1 MSKTILV
8 TGGEG
13 YVGSNLIKKLLDE
26 GHIVYSIDNKPKP
39 KNRHKGATYI
49 QLDAKNIN
57 RYFATNDLRFDA
69 VFHFGEYSR
78 IRSSFDDVDTI
89 MNDNFLGTYE
99 VVQFCKKRQIKLIN
113 SASSSGFGGNENL
126 SPYSWQKTKCVE
138 LIKNYQEWYGT
149 RTVGSGH
156 EQPLLR
162 YGIAYFYNV
171 YGKNHIKTGKMAT
184 VIGIFENSM
193 EKGLPI
199 PVIGDGEQM
208 RDFTHID
215 DIVEGL
221 YNIFTQEKYEDAGD
235 YHLGTGTNH
244 RIIDIAKMF
253 SESINYLPKASG
265 ERSRSSMPKHNP
277 PKWWKKSIKIDEYI
291 TKLKQTNKPKHIT
304 TKN

>member
-26 GHIVYSIDNKPKP
+26 GHNVYSIDNQPKP

-57 RYFATNDLRFDA
+57 RFFVGTQDIYFDN

-78 IRSSFDDVDTI
+78 IRSSFEDVDTI

-99 VVQFCKKRQIKLIN
+99 VVQFCKNRQIKLIY
-113 SASSSGFGGNENL
+113 SASSSGNGGNENL

-138 LIKNYQEWYGT
+138 LIKNYQTWYGT

-171 YGKNHIKTGKMAT
+171 YGRNHIKTGKMAT
-184 VIGIFENSM
+184 VIGIFEDAM

-199 PVIGDGEQM
+199 PVIGDGQQM

-215 DIVEGL
+215 DIVNGL
-221 YNIFTQEKYEDAGD
+221 YNIFTKEQYEDNGE
-235 YHLGTGTNH
+235 YHLGTGINH
-244 RIIDIAKMF
+244 PILNIAKMF
-253 SESINYLPKASG
+253 SDSIEFKTKAKG
-265 ERSRSSMPKHNP
+265 ERDSSVMPKHNP
-277 PKWWKKSIKIDEYI
+277 PKWWKTSIKIDEYI
-291 TKLKQTNKPKHIT
+291 HKLKLTQNVSI
-304 TKN
+304 

>member
-26 GHIVYSIDNKPKP
+26 GHIVYSIDNQPKP

-49 QLDAKNIN
+49 KLDAKNIN
-57 RYFATNDLRFDA
+57 RFFVGTKYSQFDA

-78 IRSSFDDVDTI
+78 IRSSFEDVDTI

-99 VVQFCKKRQIKLIN
+99 VVQFCKNRQIKLIY
-113 SASSSGFGGNENL
+113 SASSSGNGGNENL

-138 LIKNYQEWYGT
+138 LIKNYQTWYGT
-149 RTVGSGH
+149 TTVGSGH

-162 YGIAYFYNV
+162 YSIAYFYNV
-171 YGKNHIKTGKMAT
+171 YGRNHIKTGKMAT
-184 VIGIFENSM
+184 VIGIFEDAM

-199 PVIGDGEQM
+199 PVIGDGSQS

-215 DIVEGL
+215 DIVNGL
-221 YNIFTQEKYEDAGD
+221 YNIFTELPFEWNGE

-244 RIIDIAKMF
+244 NILDIAKMF
-253 SESINYLPKASG
+253 SNSIEFKSKAKG
-265 ERSRSSMPKHNP
+265 ERSSSVMPKHNP
-277 PKWWKKSIKIDEYI
+277 PKWWKTSIKIDEYI
-291 TKLKQTNKPKHIT
+291 TKLKLTQNVSI
-304 TKN
+304 

>member
-26 GHIVYSIDNKPKP
+26 GHNVYSIDNKPKP

-57 RYFATNDLRFDA
+57 RFFVGTQDIYFDN

-78 IRSSFDDVDTI
+78 IRSSFEDVDTI

-99 VVQFCKKRQIKLIN
+99 VVQFCKNRRIKLIY
-113 SASSSGFGGNENL
+113 SASSSGNGGNENL

-138 LIKNYQEWYGT
+138 LIKNYQTWYGT
-149 RTVGSGH
+149 TTVGSGH
-156 EQPLLR
+156 EQPNLR

-171 YGKNHIKTGKMAT
+171 YGRNHIKTGKMAT
-184 VIGIFENSM
+184 VIGIFENAM
-193 EKGLPI
+193 EQGLPI
-199 PVIGDGEQM
+199 PVIGDGQQM

-215 DIVEGL
+215 DIVNGL
-221 YNIFTQEKYEDAGD
+221 HDIFTEEQYEHNGE
-235 YHLGTGTNH
+235 YHLGTGINH
-244 RIIDIAKMF
+244 TILDIAKMF
-253 SESINYLPKASG
+253 SNSIEFKAKAKG
-265 ERSRSSMPKHNP
+265 ERSSSVMPKHNP
-277 PKWWKKSIKIDEYI
+277 PQWWETSIKVDEYI
-291 TKLKQTNKPKHIT
+291 DKLKLTQNVSI
-304 TKN
+304 

>member
-1 MSKTILV
+1 MIKTILV

-26 GHIVYSIDNKPKP
+26 GHNVYSIDNKPKP
-39 KNRHKGATYI
+39 KNRHKGATYT

-57 RYFATNDLRFDA
+57 RFFTGTQDIYFDN

-78 IRSSFDDVDTI
+78 IRSSFEDVDTI

-99 VVQFCKKRQIKLIN
+99 VVQFCKNRQIKLIY
-113 SASSSGFGGNENL
+113 SASSSGNGGNENL

-138 LIKNYQEWYGT
+138 LIKNYQTWYGT

-171 YGKNHIKTGKMAT
+171 YGRNHIKTGKMAT
-184 VIGIFENSM
+184 VIGIYEDAM

-199 PVIGDGEQM
+199 PVIGDGQQM

-215 DIVEGL
+215 DIVNGL
-221 YNIFTQEKYEDAGD
+221 YNIFIEEKYEDNGE
-235 YHLGTGTNH
+235 YHLGTGINH
-244 RIIDIAKMF
+244 TILDIAKMF
-253 SESINYLPKASG
+253 SDSIEFKTKAKG
-265 ERSRSSMPKHNP
+265 ERSSSVMPKHNP
-277 PKWWKKSIKIDEYI
+277 PKWWKTSIKIDEYI
-291 TKLKQTNKPKHIT
+291 TKLKLTQNVSI
-304 TKN
+304 

>member
-1 MSKTILV
+1 MNKTILV

-13 YVGSNLIKKLLDE
+13 YVGSNLIKKLLNE
-26 GHIVYSIDNKPKP
+26 GHTVYSIDNDPKP
-39 KNRHKGATYI
+39 KNRHKGVTYI

-57 RYFATNDLRFDA
+57 HYFQFENNVYFHS

-78 IRSSFDDVDTI
+78 IRSSFKDVDTI

-99 VVQFCKKRQIKLIN
+99 VVQFCKNRNIKLIY

-149 RTVGSGH
+149 FTAGSGH
-156 EQPLLR
+156 EVPRLR

-171 YGKNHIKTGKMAT
+171 YGRNHIKTGKMAT
-184 VIGIFENSM
+184 VIGIFEDAM

-199 PVIGDGEQM
+199 PVIGDGKQA

-221 YNIFTQEKYEDAGD
+221 YNIFTQEQYEDGGE
-235 YHLGTGTNH
+235 YHLGTGNNH
-244 RIIDIAKMF
+244 EIRYIAKLF
-253 SESINYLPKASG
+253 SDSIEFKPKSKG
-265 ERSRSSMPKHNP
+265 ERTSSVMPRHNP
-277 PKWWKKSIKIDEYI
+277 PKWWKTSIKIDEYI
-291 TKLKQTNKPKHIT
+291 SKLKLNKYTNI
-304 TKN
+304 